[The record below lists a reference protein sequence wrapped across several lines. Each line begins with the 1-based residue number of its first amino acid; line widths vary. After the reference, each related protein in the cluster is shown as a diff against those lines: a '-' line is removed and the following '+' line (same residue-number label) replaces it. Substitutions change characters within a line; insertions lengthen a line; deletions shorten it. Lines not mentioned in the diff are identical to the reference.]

1 LKAQAAVLVSSR
13 FSNAVKEY
21 DEQGNFIRDLVPSGS
36 GGLYDGDGLAIGPDG
51 NLYVANFLGG
61 NVLRYNGKTGEFID
75 VFVPGGTGAA
85 GTPNQLGLRRPTTV
99 TFGPDGNLYV
109 SNFVSRGPVPEA
121 YLNDYDNILEFDGKP
136 EPSLKPSCPLAIRV
150 RP

>member
-61 NVLRYNGKTGEFID
+61 NVLRYNGKTGEFMMSSCLEARVLRVHRTSLGCD
-75 VFVPGGTGAA
+75 AL
-85 GTPNQLGLRRPTTV
+85 QL
-99 TFGPDGNLYV
+99 
-109 SNFVSRGPVPEA
+109 
-121 YLNDYDNILEFDGKP
+121 
-136 EPSLKPSCPLAIRV
+136 
-150 RP
+150 